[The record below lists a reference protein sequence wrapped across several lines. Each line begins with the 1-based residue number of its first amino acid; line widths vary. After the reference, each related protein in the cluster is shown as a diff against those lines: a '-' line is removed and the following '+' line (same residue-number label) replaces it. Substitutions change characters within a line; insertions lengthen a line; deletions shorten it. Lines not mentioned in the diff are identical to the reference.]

1 MCRIFGIY
9 FYRIFR
15 EICIIIPKLAQVFV
29 CCKVFCMGG
38 TVALQHLNMKFTEL
52 QICILVLLTG
62 NVLIFC
68 LKFWLLILVKIRTLC
83 QNFSSNILTR
93 TPFYNFNEW
102 TNLHFS
108 SYNFPILT
116 TAGVISNLVDLSS
129 RAR

>member
-52 QICILVLLTG
+52 QICILVLP
-62 NVLIFC
+62 NSC
-68 LKFWLLILVKIRTLC
+68 LNILSQILVTYLSKNKDIMSKFQLKYFDSYT
-83 QNFSSNILTR
+83 IL
-93 TPFYNFNEW
+93 
-102 TNLHFS
+102 
-108 SYNFPILT
+108 
-116 TAGVISNLVDLSS
+116 
-129 RAR
+129 

>member
-52 QICILVLLTG
+52 QICILVLL
-62 NVLIFC
+62 NSC
-68 LKFWLLILVKIRTLC
+68 LNILSQILLTVLILVKIRTLC
-83 QNFSSNILTR
+83 QNFSSNILTH
-93 TPFYNFNEW
+93 TPFYNFNE
-102 TNLHFS
+102 
-108 SYNFPILT
+108 
-116 TAGVISNLVDLSS
+116 
-129 RAR
+129 

>member
-15 EICIIIPKLAQVFV
+15 EICIIIPKLAHVFV

-52 QICILVLLTG
+52 QICILVLL
-62 NVLIFC
+62 NSYVLIFC

-83 QNFSSNILTR
+83 QNFSSNILTH
-93 TPFYNFNEW
+93 TPFYNFNE
-102 TNLHFS
+102 
-108 SYNFPILT
+108 
-116 TAGVISNLVDLSS
+116 
-129 RAR
+129 